1 MTQGRASGQGA
12 WVERELEELAA
23 WGARVLTAGVW
34 SEDAERV
41 QVAFAVWLE
50 EQGSYQHSL
59 ALLDFERHRP
69 DTDPDGFRAE
79 WTRRLRTV
87 LKSRSDAQAADQ
99 LKRLVVE
106 FGQVGRSRSSPR
118 VSNTASS
125 TTVNESPVTGDHIDF
140 RGGTF
145 PGQVIGKQYNYGP
158 QPGVGLPDPDSWPTL
173 EDVNPVTLGVR
184 QTRRLGEES
193 GLACYVTRD
202 VDEALRGWRQRDG
215 LLVITGVP
223 LTGKSRTAWTAM
235 FNHLELH
242 TRVYAPPPGTDLRSL
257 PGLLRARP
265 GTYVLWLDELERH
278 LGDQGLDLGL
288 LDELNRLG
296 VPVVATMS
304 DEEYEKHR
312 FGDGPASRLLS
323 RTRPVRLSS
332 RWSEAELERLAEVTD
347 DARLVDAV
355 QWRGDSGVTQY
366 LAVGPELW
374 ELWHHA
380 AFSNSRHPLGHLV
393 VKAAIDLVRCG
404 VTGDIPGE
412 LLETASGC
420 YGTGHVSGRPE
431 IESLEEALAWAAEQ
445 RHGVTG
451 LLVRGESDG
460 TWRPYGSLV
469 ADVLRDPT
477 TEPVPLAVWRCALDG
492 TRDDADL
499 YRTVLRTAD
508 AHFALRAEEGDPEA
522 MHMLGITADD
532 EATALE
538 WFRKA
543 VDAGKSELAG
553 RVGEL
558 LLARGEAEDALPY
571 LRTAAERNPQ
581 GAEGRLLGQ
590 AHLML
595 AEHWLRQA
603 AEAGDAE
610 AAHRLGDLLLGG
622 GDIDGAIDHYLDA
635 EMDAYAPV
643 ARSVGMFALLKHQA
657 EVAQVYLERA
667 VGAGDERAVTLLDSA
682 REAPETLA
690 EAEEHFLDAGTYPLD
705 ATHHGAVLEKKG
717 LLAEARQQYEKGYDL
732 GDAYGAY
739 RLAALLQQQGNPEE
753 ATLWYRKA
761 ADMGHPAAKKALAE
775 MAEKPATVKE

>member
-1 MTQGRASGQGA
+1 MG
-12 WVERELEELAA
+12 RELEELAA
-23 WGARVLTAGVW
+23 KAAQLLVAELWSSDQYAGRLKFVTWLLHHGPARYAYAARDFNRAKHTAASDLMVVTALWVARFRDVLSSAGEVATVELADLVARCTETRVPPHAARVTDTVSSSTVTSPLI
-34 SEDAERV
+34 
-41 QVAFAVWLE
+41 QI
-50 EQGSYQHSL
+50 GSI
-59 ALLDFERHRP
+59 
-69 DTDPDGFRAE
+69 DP
-79 WTRRLRTV
+79 
-87 LKSRSDAQAADQ
+87 
-99 LKRLVVE
+99 
-106 FGQVGRSRSSPR
+106 
-118 VSNTASS
+118 
-125 TTVNESPVTGDHIDF
+125 TTVNEAPVMGDHLDF

-145 PGQVIGKQYNYGP
+145 PGNVIAKQYNYAP
-158 QPGVGLPDPDSWPTL
+158 QPGAGLPDPDSWPTI
-173 EDVNPVTLGVR
+173 EDVDPVTLGVR

-215 LLVITGVP
+215 LLVITGGP

-323 RTRPVRLSS
+323 RTRPVRLRS
-332 RWSEAELERLAEVTD
+332 RWSKAELERLAEVTD

-374 ELWHHA
+374 EMWHRA
-380 AFSNSRHPLGHLV
+380 AYSNSRHPRGYLV
-393 VKAAIDLVRCG
+393 VRAAIDLVRCG

-420 YGTGHVSGRPE
+420 YGMGHLSGRPE
-431 IESLEEALAWAAEQ
+431 SESLEDALVWAAEQ

-477 TEPVPLAVWRCALDG
+477 SEPVPLAVWRCALEG
-492 TRDDADL
+492 TRHDADVH
-499 YRTVLRTAD
+499 RKVRRFTDTF
-508 AHFALRAEEGDPEA
+508 FAPKAAKGDPEA
-522 MHMLGITADD
+522 MYVLGLLGQAAKD
-532 EATALE
+532 EATALD

-543 VDAGKSELAG
+543 VDAGKAELSG
-553 RVGEL
+553 HVGEL
-558 LLARGEAEDALPY
+558 LLAREKAEDALPY
-571 LRTAAERNPQ
+571 LRTAAEQNP
-581 GAEGRLLGQ
+581 GGTASRLLGS

-595 AEHWLRQA
+595 AEHWLR
-603 AEAGDAE
+603 
-610 AAHRLGDLLLGG
+610 
-622 GDIDGAIDHYLDA
+622 
-635 EMDAYAPV
+635 
-643 ARSVGMFALLKHQA
+643 
-657 EVAQVYLERA
+657 
-667 VGAGDERAVTLLDSA
+667 
-682 REAPETLA
+682 
-690 EAEEHFLDAGTYPLD
+690 
-705 ATHHGAVLEKKG
+705 
-717 LLAEARQQYEKGYDL
+717 
-732 GDAYGAY
+732 
-739 RLAALLQQQGNPEE
+739 
-753 ATLWYRKA
+753 KA
-761 ADMGHPAAKKALAE
+761 ADGGDGEVGPVADLLEELARLLTQVRQDADAAGKALAKP
-775 MAEKPATVKE
+775 AEKPATVKE